1 VKSFISGMMVMGYVT
16 AALFFAKY
24 SARTRDA
31 FFSAFAVAFGLLA
44 IQRVALTIYQDSDG
58 PVWTYVLRLAAFV
71 VILLAIAGKN
81 VLPRRRVQ

>member
-1 VKSFISGMMVMGYVT
+1 MKSFISGMMVMGYVT
-16 AALFFAKY
+16 AAVFFAKY

-44 IQRVALTIYQDSDG
+44 VQRLVLTVYQDGDG
-58 PVWTYVLRLAAFV
+58 PVWTYFLRLAAFV